1 MLSGIVCY
9 MYKKNFFNSK
19 KKTDA
24 NKTVTRF
31 SVFVNS
37 VRIKIPR
44 IYTMY
49 INKRTL
55 SILIKCG
62 AQNGNKR
69 ITFCYRDIINLD
81 PLLIK
86 KNNVFPVKI

>member
-1 MLSGIVCY
+1 
-9 MYKKNFFNSK
+9 
-19 KKTDA
+19 
-24 NKTVTRF
+24 
-31 SVFVNS
+31 
-37 VRIKIPR
+37 
-44 IYTMY
+44 MY

-55 SILIKCG
+55 NILIKCG

-69 ITFCYRDIINLD
+69 ITFCYRGIINLD